1 MTLRALMLHL
11 KDLLRLTL
19 VEVPLSSDREAR
31 TSLEAECPDK
41 VEVQAEAAQVAEGD
55 LVPVRA
61 ASAVIGR
68 PGWRLIQ
75 GGLGRRRTRD

>member
-1 MTLRALMLHL
+1 MTLKALMLTL

-19 VEVPLSSDREAR
+19 VEVPLVSDREVR

-41 VEVQAEAAQVAEGD
+41 VEAAPVAEGD

-75 GGLGRRRTRD
+75 GGSGRRQTPR